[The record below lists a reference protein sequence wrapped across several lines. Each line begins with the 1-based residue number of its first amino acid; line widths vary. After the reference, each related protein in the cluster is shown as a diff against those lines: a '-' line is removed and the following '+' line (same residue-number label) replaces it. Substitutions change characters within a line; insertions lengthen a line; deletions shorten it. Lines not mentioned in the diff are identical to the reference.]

1 MYRFHYLIPRQ
12 QVADKL
18 NNVDPYTWMQFALLR
33 GCSIDDDV
41 STPST
46 TGASFLHNSSSR
58 KENRNDWNEPS
69 LVCLAAIIHLRAAAC
84 HGTTS
89 WCVRPPVVAL
99 DLAGTSSRRHQAQGR
114 AGSAASVSVGVG
126 NQTIGEDEHRVAV
139 CEKDGGGC
147 VAVSPGWMG
156 TSPVTRIPDGEH

>member
-1 MYRFHYLIPRQ
+1 M
-12 QVADKL
+12 
-18 NNVDPYTWMQFALLR
+18 
-33 GCSIDDDV
+33 DDDV

-46 TGASFLHNSSSR
+46 TGTSFLHNSSSR

-89 WCVRPPVVAL
+89 WRVRPPVVAL

-114 AGSAASVSVGVG
+114 
-126 NQTIGEDEHRVAV
+126 
-139 CEKDGGGC
+139 GGC
-147 VAVSPGWMG
+147 SGLEMAAP
-156 TSPVTRIPDGEH
+156 IPSALG